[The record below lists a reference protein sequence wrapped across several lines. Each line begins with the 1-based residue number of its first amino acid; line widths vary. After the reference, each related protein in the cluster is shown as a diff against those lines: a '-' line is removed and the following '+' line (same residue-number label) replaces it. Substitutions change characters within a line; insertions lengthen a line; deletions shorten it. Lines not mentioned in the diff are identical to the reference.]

1 MGAVQGACERIAS
14 TPLPFPY
21 QLLVHRT
28 AYMYICLAPFAMA
41 LEMGWWTPLFNS
53 IVAYTFFGLDEL
65 ARQLEQPFGLEPQCL
80 ALNAICRTIEISA
93 SEAVNGISPAPLVPG
108 PRYNLL

>member
-1 MGAVQGACERIAS
+1 MKRNWTTELTRIANS
-14 TPLPFPY
+14 S
-21 QLLVHRT
+21 
-28 AYMYICLAPFAMA
+28 
-41 LEMGWWTPLFNS
+41 NS
-53 IVAYTFFGLDEL
+53 IVAYNFFGLDEL